1 MDIEK
6 GIVELKLQAEE
17 ANGKE
22 KKELKDKIKR
32 AEESVAAMKLAKK
45 SMRKFISSFK
55 EGYAQM

>member
-1 MDIEK
+1 M
-6 GIVELKLQAEE
+6 A
-17 ANGKE
+17 
-22 KKELKDKIKR
+22 KKRKNSKIKR